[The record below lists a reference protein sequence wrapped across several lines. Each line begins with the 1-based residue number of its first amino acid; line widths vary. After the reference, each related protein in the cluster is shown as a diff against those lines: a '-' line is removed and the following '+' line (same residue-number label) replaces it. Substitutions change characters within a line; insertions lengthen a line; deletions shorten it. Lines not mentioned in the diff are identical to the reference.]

1 MRACTKGGDPATA
14 MRVFAEVAEPS
25 AMVFAAAISTCGAAG
40 DWEIALDLLSAM
52 EDAELNPDLVSFNAA
67 LAACHRAVKSKPALR
82 LLEEIR
88 RRELQPDVVSYSTV
102 ISACEEG
109 RRWLQAL
116 RLLSSMGQVK
126 VPPNVVT
133 YSAAISACEKGRQW
147 ERALQLISE
156 MQGSGVEPNVVS
168 HASVLSACE
177 KAQQWC
183 WALQYWAQLELA
195 GVRMNRVTYSAVIG
209 AAGVGKHWDASVR
222 LLAEMWARRVMPDVR
237 NYTLA
242 LSTLEQARQWQLAVH
257 LLQQMRQR
265 KLKPDL
271 ICHSIVKRA
280 RFAGRLG
287 RRSSRR
293 LRLLGRPGDGAES
306 TPAALA
312 AEGEQKQSS
321 PWLPLS
327 GHCRCWAAYVMR
339 ALAGEQDLPADI
351 KKEVVTKAAYT
362 ARAPKTGDE
371 VRIRYVAVVN
381 NWPVDTVDTS
391 DGVHFTLGRGEVMEA
406 WDRAVATMKKG
417 ETSKFTVPETCLHTE
432 ASIDLAFSK
441 TVAMELSID
450 CVTLPSQEMYLSGGP
465 DRFRQKLPDDGQEV
479 LFEIELVAVRSITDL
494 FGDGG
499 AVQTIL
505 EDGDDYGPSPK
516 VTDEVQINYVLSLPS
531 GEVLDKRVG
540 MDFRTLGCWMASP
553 SMNEIL
559 CSKDGRG
566 QCYAH
571 ELGIPERA
579 DVLVHMDLLQI
590 YEFEDAGKKASWD
603 FRPDQEAGTLF
614 VYLAAAPADKLKSAD
629 CFEDASAK
637 EENLVMKKAIKAVR
651 SRLCPGFDGTWCKVK
666 LLSATVG
673 QELAVTVSSALEEL
687 RMMCHF
693 FNQTEPRVEEEKLS
707 EEVMV
712 SSVVGNGEM
721 PLGYGLDTHTQA
733 QSRTETDR
741 PTLTERERETETER
755 EREKLVRTRRFA
767 DERTRKEAQCDAL
780 EAACACMRKGRLGEV
795 ALVTVKPIPSLHA
808 PGVPNLEV
816 PAESGNVVFKLEM
829 IDFGNP
835 PPEEGPS
842 DSTDLLAFCQ
852 KQKERGVASV
862 GERKLLWLGS
872 AHFKAGRVRLAYERY
887 SRVVALLPRY
897 KRPLGSTTSV
907 EVFEDPEER
916 QAGEEQ
922 GPSTSRSLELKNT
935 CRLNLAACALKLD
948 LAYAAARFCDEVLK
962 EDPKNVKALYRRA
975 QGLLGSNDFEEAQR
989 DCKAILEI
997 EPANKDARL
1006 LLQKVRQA
1014 EKEQLRMQK
1023 EQFGASLV
1031 RKLA

>member
-1 MRACTKGGDPATA
+1 MAHKETLFAVVRSIKSGPRKASQAASNLLRLGLVETDRDHLALIRALGRQGAWAASLEVFESMQKAQLQPSDLHCTALMRACTKGGDPATA

-40 DWEIALDLLSAM
+40 DWEIALDILSAM

-156 MQGSGVEPNVVS
+156 MRGSGVEPNVVS

-177 KAQQWC
+177 KAQEWR
-183 WALQYWAQLELA
+183 WALHYWAQLQSA
-195 GVRMNRVTYSAVIG
+195 GVRMNRVTYSAAIG
-209 AAGVGKHWDASVR
+209 AAGIGKHWDASVR

-257 LLQQMRQR
+257 LLLQMRQR

-287 RRSSRR
+287 RRSSRTSR
-293 LRLLGRPGDGAES
+293 LRLLRRPGEEAES
-306 TPAALA
+306 TPLVLSAGKAVAVGYDEVTLHFATTEVRLFCGVRIYDASVNSDLQRSRVAAMV
-312 AEGEQKQSS
+312 ET
-321 PWLPLS
+321 
-327 GHCRCWAAYVMR
+327 M
-339 ALAGEQDLPADI
+339 AGEEGQDLPADI

-391 DGVHFTLGRGEVMEA
+391 DGVRFTLGRGEVMEA

-417 ETSKFTVPETCLHTE
+417 ETSKFTVPE
-432 ASIDLAFSK
+432 
-441 TVAMELSID
+441 
-450 CVTLPSQEMYLSGGP
+450 MYLSGGP
-465 DRFRQKLPDDGQEV
+465 DRFRQKLPDDGQDV

-494 FGDGG
+494 FGE
-499 AVQTIL
+499 AASQEAETAEVIWNLL
-505 EDGDDYGPSPK
+505 EGDDYGPSPK

-531 GEVLDKRVG
+531 GEVLEKRVG
-540 MDFRTLGCWMASP
+540 IDFRMASA
-553 SMNEIL
+553 SMNEIH
-559 CSKDGRG
+559 CSKAIQKSLLSLKPNTTVKLACRSDYAAGDGG
-566 QCYAH
+566 NK
-571 ELGIPERA
+571 ELGIPA
-579 DVLVHMDLLQI
+579 SSDVLVHMDLLQI
-590 YEFEDAGKKASWD
+590 YEFEDVGKKASW
-603 FRPDQEAGTLF
+603 
-614 VYLAAAPADKLKSAD
+614 
-629 CFEDASAK
+629 

-673 QELAVTVSSALEEL
+673 QE
-687 RMMCHF
+687 
-693 FNQTEPRVEEEKLS
+693 EKLS

-712 SSVVGNGEM
+712 NSVVGNGEM
-721 PLGYGLDTHTQA
+721 
-733 QSRTETDR
+733 
-741 PTLTERERETETER
+741 
-755 EREKLVRTRRFA
+755 
-767 DERTRKEAQCDAL
+767 CDAL
-780 EAACACMRKGRLGEV
+780 EAACACMRKGEV
-795 ALVTVKPIPSLHA
+795 ALVTVKPIPSLYL

-816 PAESGNVVFKLEM
+816 PPESGNVVFKLEM
-829 IDFGNP
+829 VDFGSFGRQFG
-835 PPEEGPS
+835 ESRLE
-842 DSTDLLAFCQ
+842 FCQ
-852 KQKERGVASV
+852 KQKERG
-862 GERKLLWLGS
+862 S
-872 AHFKAGRVRLAYERY
+872 AHFKSGRVRLAYERY

-916 QAGEEQ
+916 QA
-922 GPSTSRSLELKNT
+922 
-935 CRLNLAACALKLD
+935 LKLD
-948 LAYAAARFCDEVLK
+948 LAYSAARFCDEVLK

-989 DCKAILEI
+989 DCKAVLEI

-1006 LLQKVRQA
+1006 LMQKVRQA
-1014 EKEQLRMQK
+1014 EKEQLKMQK